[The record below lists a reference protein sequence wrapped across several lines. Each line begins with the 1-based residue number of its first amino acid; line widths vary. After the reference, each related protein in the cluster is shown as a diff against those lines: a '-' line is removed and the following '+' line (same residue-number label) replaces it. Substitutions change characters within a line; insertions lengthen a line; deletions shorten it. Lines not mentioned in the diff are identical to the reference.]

1 MFDFHWIDPTQRAFA
16 GRQRL
21 DDLAAVLARRDGV
34 PMLPAHRG
42 RDTLRLR
49 LAETDGTERTVYVK
63 RERAART
70 KDLSRHAFHGR
81 GFWTLARG
89 EFEVLQR
96 LKAAGIACPRPLV
109 CLQQGVLPVR
119 GCLIVDE
126 LPGAVPLASF
136 LASQLRDDG
145 PQRREAFFTA
155 LAQEV
160 ARLHAA
166 GIEHDEFYASHIC
179 VNPAGGAWRISFLDF
194 QRSSWSRR
202 LPLSA
207 RIADLSA
214 LMATL
219 PRRLA
224 DARDREAFFDAYLLQ
239 AELEDRGTDILQGVA
254 ARVEKLL
261 TLRRIWEVRESDTEE
276 HQAVHSLESVETGRM
291 WIDRDFRPAL
301 DARGLSSFQSVMT
314 TTRGRLL
321 RSLPDRENWR
331 LELHE
336 PHVEPRGA
344 YLKRHH
350 VRGTRAWIRAR
361 LGVGPGLTAGR
372 VEARNVARLARA
384 GIAAMR
390 LIAYGEK
397 LNANGLLES
406 FVLTEELVG
415 YTQLDH
421 FLRQRFVPRPSRQ
434 AWQRDPQL
442 ERLIRDVADVAS
454 KFHRLGY
461 NHRDLYCCHFFINE
475 PAPGQYKINLIDL
488 QRVEHRHRFRGRWL
502 VKDLAQLAYSAP
514 RDRIGCTQRLAFMKR
529 YLGVRK
535 LRPQDKRLIREV
547 LAKQRLMERN
557 LGAHP

>member
-1 MFDFHWIDPTQRAFA
+1 MFDFHWIDPSHRAFA
-16 GRQRL
+16 GRHRL
-21 DDLAAVLARRDGV
+21 DDLAALLARRDGLTI
-34 PMLPAHRG
+34 LPAHRD

-49 LAETDGTERTVYVK
+49 LVEPEGTQRTVYVK
-63 RERAART
+63 REPAART
-70 KDLSRHAFHGR
+70 KDLARHAVKGR
-81 GFWTLARG
+81 GCWTLTRG
-89 EFEVLQR
+89 EFEILQR
-96 LKAAGIACPRPLV
+96 LTEAGVGCPRPLV
-109 CLQQGVLPVR
+109 CLQQGLFPMRACLVL
-119 GCLIVDE
+119 DE
-126 LPGAVPLASF
+126 LPGAAPLGSF
-136 LASQLRDDG
+136 LATNLRDEG
-145 PQRREAFFTA
+145 PERRTAFFTA
-155 LAQEV
+155 LGCEV
-160 ARLHAA
+160 ARLHGA
-166 GIEHDEFYASHIC
+166 GIEHDEMFASH
-179 VNPAGGAWRISFLDF
+179 VWVAVDSGAWRISFLDF
-194 QRSSWSRR
+194 QRSSWTAR
-202 LPLSA
+202 LTLAA

-224 DARDREAFFDAYLLQ
+224 DSRDREAFFDAYLSQ
-239 AELEDRGTDILQGVA
+239 AELEDRGTDVLQGVA
-254 ARVEKLL
+254 GRVEKLL
-261 TLRRIWEVRESDTEE
+261 TRRRIWEIRESDTEE

-291 WIDRDFRPAL
+291 WIDRDFRQAL
-301 DARGLSSFQSVMT
+301 DARGLSNFQSMMT

-336 PHVEPRGA
+336 PHIEPRGA

-350 VRGTRAWIRAR
+350 VRGVRAWLRAK
-361 LGVGPGLTAGR
+361 VGARPGETAGR
-372 VEARNVARLARA
+372 IEARNVARLARA

-397 LNANGLLES
+397 LNSNGLLES

-421 FLRQRFVPRPSRQ
+421 FLRQRFAVRETRLPS
-434 AWQRDPQL
+434 QRDAELQ
-442 ERLIRDVADVAS
+442 RLIRDVADVAS

-475 PAPGQYKINLIDL
+475 PAQGQFKINLIDL
-488 QRVEHRHRFRGRWL
+488 QRVEHRHKFRGRWL

-514 RDRIGCTQRLAFMKR
+514 RERIGCTHRLAFIKR
-529 YLGVRK
+529 YLGVEK

-557 LGAHP
+557 LGMHP